1 MKSESL
7 LLQLRRRGGLLRVL
21 ARELAW
27 PLRRIFRIF
36 KLGWRRVLR
45 TAVVRI
51 DGVHVH
57 TSENFVPRSVQAALF
72 KGSYEERELHL
83 LKRILRPGHRVLD
96 IGAGIGLTS
105 LLATRI
111 VGEGRVLSYE
121 ANPAMRRVIEANFRL
136 NGLTPNLRMKAV
148 TADSRNVAFFQN
160 ADIVGSSMFDKGLE
174 TDPLMVG
181 SDAIGD
187 VVEEHRPNVVVMD
200 AEGTEA
206 ELIPALNLDGVE
218 YLLVEFHPRILG
230 KERLDALVSD
240 LGEAGFERL
249 QVGSGSGVGLFRRK
263 S

>member
-1 MKSESL
+1 M
-7 LLQLRRRGGLLRVL
+7 RVL
-21 ARELAW
+21 ARELVRL

-36 KLGWRRVLR
+36 RLGWHRVLR
-45 TAVVRI
+45 SAVVRI
-51 DGVHVH
+51 GGVRVH
-57 TSENFVPRSVQAALF
+57 ASENFVPRAVQAALF

-83 LKRILRPGHRVLD
+83 LRAILRPGHRVLD

-148 TADSRNVAFFQN
+148 TADSRNVEFFQN

-174 TDPLMVG
+174 TAPLVVG

-206 ELIPALNLDGVE
+206 ELIPALNLGGVE

-230 KERLDALVSD
+230 GERVDALVSG
-240 LGEAGFERL
+240 LGKAGFERL
-249 QVGSGSGVGLFRRK
+249 QAGTGSGVGLFGRK